1 MIFNLIV
8 RLFAIFIEY
17 FYKLSKRKIYRVCLW
32 NCWAIIFINLFYL
45 LLIWK
50 WYIMNKLLWWLTGEN
65 DKHNMFFFICRV
77 LSLNYMEILM
87 WNGYKRLAILSWNI
101 SRNDMAKATKA
112 RKRNMRRKTKIKRS
126 KLTHTSGYYSSELH
140 LKMNI
145 SCYCVY
151 RKRTHKS

>member
-1 MIFNLIV
+1 MSKRN
-8 RLFAIFIEY
+8 Y
-17 FYKLSKRKIYRVCLW
+17 FYLHFGIYRVCLW
-32 NCWAIIFINLFYL
+32 NCRDIIFITLFYL

-101 SRNDMAKATKA
+101 SRKDMAKATKA

-126 KLTHTSGYYSSELH
+126 KLTHTSGYYSSQLH

-151 RKRTHKS
+151 RKRAHKS